1 VNGYLLDTHVLL
13 WLLDDS
19 PRLGA
24 AARRALASGQAVH
37 ASAAS
42 LWEIAIKARL
52 GKPKVPNDLAEAVTR
67 AGLVE
72 LPIAI
77 AHTERLSEVELPH
90 KDPFDAMLVAQARA
104 AGLTLVTA
112 DAQILASGVPDLLD
126 ARA

>member
-1 VNGYLLDTHVLL
+1 MNGYLLDTHVLL

-24 AARRALASGQAVH
+24 TAREALSSGSPVH
-37 ASAAS
+37 VSAAS
-42 LWEIAIKARL
+42 LWEIAIKART
-52 GKPKVPNDLAEAVTR
+52 GKLTVPDDLANALVD

-72 LPIAI
+72 LSVAI
-77 AHTERLSEVELPH
+77 AHTQRLATVELPH
-90 KDPFDAMLVAQARA
+90 RDPFDAMLVAQARS

-112 DAQILASGVPDLLD
+112 DAQVLASGVPDLLD